1 MRRGGH
7 MGTGTVSLILMFSVL
22 CIVIFALL
30 TVSTAAGE
38 HALAEKAAQTQQ
50 AYYQA
55 DSRAADIAAQ
65 VLAARDS
72 RPGEIDGVAVT
83 WNQGEEGGLT
93 ASFACPVDQE
103 RTLLVELELNGEDFA
118 VKRWQCV
125 RTGEWEADDSIEVW
139 DGE

>member
-65 VLAARDS
+65 ILAARDS

-83 WNQGEEGGLT
+83 WSQGEEGGLT

-103 RTLLVELELNGEDFA
+103 RT
-118 VKRWQCV
+118 
-125 RTGEWEADDSIEVW
+125 
-139 DGE
+139 